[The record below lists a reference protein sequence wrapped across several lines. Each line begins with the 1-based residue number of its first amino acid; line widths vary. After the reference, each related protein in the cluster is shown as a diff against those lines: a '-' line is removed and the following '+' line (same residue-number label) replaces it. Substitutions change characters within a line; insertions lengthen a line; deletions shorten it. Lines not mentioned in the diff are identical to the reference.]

1 MIALRTCYIL
11 PIWYAAVTCI
21 KTDQLVIVW
30 YSKYN
35 ESERNVTY
43 CSKTDGDGNEQAWIN
58 WIITSELKHEDLIW
72 LSCGPGGPWHDLDP
86 SVLWMY
92 NVDY

>member
-1 MIALRTCYIL
+1 MHQDRPACNCMIFQVQRI
-11 PIWYAAVTCI
+11 
-21 KTDQLVIVW
+21 
-30 YSKYN
+30 
-35 ESERNVTY
+35 RNVTY

-92 NVDY
+92 NLDY